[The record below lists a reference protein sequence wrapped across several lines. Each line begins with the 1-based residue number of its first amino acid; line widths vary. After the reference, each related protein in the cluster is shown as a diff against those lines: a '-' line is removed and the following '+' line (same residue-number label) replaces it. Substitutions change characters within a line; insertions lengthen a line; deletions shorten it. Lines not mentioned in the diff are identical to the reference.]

1 MLQNLKVDIIYHLT
15 NSDFEMEFNLC
26 GCCRMRL
33 LSDKTADR
41 KSLVSALSRAVS
53 RSRIIIACGPLF
65 SAEGLISTVAT
76 AIGSSTVAVNNA
88 AYGINGSDTIQI
100 INGAT
105 PLVTAD
111 GYFGGCIIESG
122 PQTIILLTENKALRK
137 SLMQTLIHPYIEEM
151 SMLPVK
157 EKAVAQEIPEQK
169 DELIEEEPQVTEESA
184 ESDTPEAEE
193 IYEEE
198 ETTAQA
204 FVPATVEILED
215 TDSEETDDNEAL
227 ETEAQEE
234 SKELTESDEIAETE
248 ETTVEE
254 ETTEETETVEDDKT
268 SEETKEAELEPETE
282 ANEEEKNDGAP
293 TLEYIAEAD
302 TVGEREIPFVFDETE
317 QKQMQELSDKMSEAY
332 DTMYI
337 KPERVK
343 HSRTDKYAASYTP
356 TEENDS
362 FLSDAEYVSYKK
374 SAKRKNLNIPIIILA
389 VILLAIIGVLCY
401 FMFLQPRLQGVDT
414 MEYLREIFD
423 TVNETVYV

>member
-65 SAEGLISTVAT
+65 STEGLISTVAT
-76 AIGSSTVAVNNA
+76 AIGSSTVAVDNA
-88 AYGINGSDTIQI
+88 AYGINGNDTIQI
-100 INGAT
+100 IKGAT

-157 EKAVAQEIPEQK
+157 EKMVVQETPEQK
-169 DELIEEEPQVTEESA
+169 EEIIEEEPQVTEESA

-193 IYEEE
+193 VYEEA
-198 ETTAQA
+198 ETVAQA
-204 FVPATVEILED
+204 FVPATVEILDD
-215 TDSEETDDNEAL
+215 TNEEEGDDSEAL
-227 ETEAQEE
+227 ETE
-234 SKELTESDEIAETE
+234 ELTEADEIAVTE
-248 ETTVEE
+248 EAAAEQ
-254 ETTEETETVEDDKT
+254 ETETVEDD
-268 SEETKEAELEPETE
+268 ETKEAEDELQTENAEESCEEETE
-282 ANEEEKNDGAP
+282 PAIEETNQDYVP

-302 TVGEREIPFVFDETE
+302 AAGEREIPFVFDEAE

-343 HSRTDKYAASYTP
+343 HSHTDKYAASYTP

-374 SAKRKNLNIPIIILA
+374 SVKRKNLNIPIIILA

-401 FMFLQPRLQGVDT
+401 FMFLQPHLQGVDT